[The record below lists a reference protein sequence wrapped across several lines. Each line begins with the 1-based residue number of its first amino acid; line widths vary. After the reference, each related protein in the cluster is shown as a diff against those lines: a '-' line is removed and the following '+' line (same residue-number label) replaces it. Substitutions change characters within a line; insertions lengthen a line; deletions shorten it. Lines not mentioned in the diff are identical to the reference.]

1 MNNCRGVV
9 CCVPKLFVKI
19 REDLRISF
27 CLLMNINLTLKT
39 FVKIR
44 DDLRMFFLSANEH

>member
-9 CCVPKLFVKI
+9 YCVPKLFVKI

-27 CLLMNINLTLKT
+27 CLLMNINLTLKR
-39 FVKIR
+39 FVNISE
-44 DDLRMFFLSANEH
+44 D